1 MNARVL
7 KILAVG
13 MSLCAAAGNLVA
25 QVTLTTLHSFSG
37 YPFDGEG
44 PIGLVQGSDGNFYG
58 TTTYGG
64 TFSGDGTAFQMTTN
78 GAVTILHSFG
88 LSPDGVNPD
97 AVLVQG
103 SDGKFY
109 GTTYGGGTNGAGT
122 VFQITKNG
130 TVTLLHSFTN
140 TPDGAVPEGGL
151 VQGSDGNF
159 YGTTSEGGKRD
170 NGAVFQITTNG
181 TLTILHSFTNTVGG
195 YVPEGELVQG
205 GDGNF
210 YGTTANGGTNNLF
223 PGYGT
228 VFRIATNGTLTI
240 LHSFT
245 NSPDGSFP
253 GEGLVQGTDGNFY
266 GTTSYGGTNG
276 YGTIFR
282 ISTNGTLTI
291 LHSFTNTPDGAQP
304 NGLVLGSDG
313 NFYGTTDNGGTNNL
327 GTVFQMTTNGT
338 LTILHSFTD
347 SPEGANPTG
356 LAQGSDGNFY
366 GTTAYGGTNKVSEN
380 GLIGL
385 GTVFKLVV
393 PLNLPANQISAIQIA
408 GTNVLVTIPSV
419 AAEIYQLQ
427 YRTLLTAGA
436 WADVAGA
443 SATSIGGSL
452 TMTNLGGFSQSQ
464 QFYRFAITP

>member
-1 MNARVL
+1 
-7 KILAVG
+7 
-13 MSLCAAAGNLVA
+13 
-25 QVTLTTLHSFSG
+25 
-37 YPFDGEG
+37 
-44 PIGLVQGSDGNFYG
+44 
-58 TTTYGG
+58 
-64 TFSGDGTAFQMTTN
+64 
-78 GAVTILHSFG
+78 
-88 LSPDGVNPD
+88 
-97 AVLVQG
+97 
-103 SDGKFY
+103 
-109 GTTYGGGTNGAGT
+109 
-122 VFQITKNG
+122 
-130 TVTLLHSFTN
+130 
-140 TPDGAVPEGGL
+140 
-151 VQGSDGNF
+151 
-159 YGTTSEGGKRD
+159 
-170 NGAVFQITTNG
+170 
-181 TLTILHSFTNTVGG
+181 
-195 YVPEGELVQG
+195 
-205 GDGNF
+205 
-210 YGTTANGGTNNLF
+210 
-223 PGYGT
+223 
-228 VFRIATNGTLTI
+228 
-240 LHSFT
+240 
-245 NSPDGSFP
+245 
-253 GEGLVQGTDGNFY
+253 VQGTDGNFY